1 MPMAMQPPPPG
12 KPPGA
17 APSGNSGPGG
27 PVLNIRQEGMFL
39 DKPRLVI
46 ALDAVKTRKRNRR

>member
-1 MPMAMQPPPPG
+1 MPMALQPPPPG

-17 APSGNSGPGG
+17 APSGTSGPGG

-39 DKPRLVI
+39 DKPRLVT
-46 ALDAVKTRKRNRR
+46 ALDAVKTP